1 MKALQSRIFFF
12 LFFSISVSIFSSS
25 ISVAGVNFNRF
36 STQVK
41 NIHRRI
47 LHQPLFPVTS
57 TPPPPDFESTPSP
70 PVLPD
75 TPDQPFFPENP
86 STPDQSQYPPP
97 PPSPTSANVNGGL
110 PIPTATTQSAK
121 PGKKVAIV
129 ISVGIV
135 TLGMLSALAFFLYRH
150 KAKHA
155 SDTQKLVSGGG
166 DVGGSRRF
174 QEDPGP
180 ATTTSSTFL
189 YMGTVEPSRESV
201 SESNGGSNGPVN
213 SSPYR
218 KLNSVKRSDRY
229 RPSPELQPLPPLVKP
244 PQPSDNSPLAL
255 SPSSSSS
262 DEECRDTAFYTPHGS
277 TISSDE
283 GGYYTAFPRSANGN
297 GGSLPH
303 SKRTSPRSKFGS
315 APTTAT
321 SRSPEMKHVIIPSIK
336 QKLPPPVQPP
346 PLRGFES
353 DEPELP
359 YSQNKPKF
367 SQPPPPPNR
376 AAFQA
381 LTQDKSPLS
390 SKVPPPRRSPPP
402 LQAPPPPPPPPPPRF
417 TPPPPPQK
425 RLRDFSIL
433 RKLTNSE
440 ATTISTTSP
449 SRKQAFKTPSPRSK
463 AVEEVNSVSAG
474 SLEKTGD
481 GDTDPSKPKLKPL
494 HWDKVRA
501 SSDRATVWDQLKSSS
516 FQLNEDRMEH
526 LFGCNSGSSAQKEP
540 VRRSLIPSAEN
551 ENRVLDPKK
560 SQNIAILLRALN
572 VTREEV
578 SEALTDGNPESLG
591 AELLETLVKM
601 APTKEEEIKLR
612 EYSGDVLK
620 LGTAER
626 FLKTILD
633 IPFAFKRVEAMLYRA
648 NFDAEVKY
656 LRNSFQTL
664 EEASL
669 ELKASR
675 LFLKLLEAV
684 LMTGNRMNV
693 GTNRG
698 DAKAFKL
705 DTLLKLVDIKGVD
718 GKTTLLHFVVQ
729 EITRTEGTT
738 TTKDETILHGN
749 KDSFRK
755 QGLQVV
761 AGLSRDLVNV
771 KKSAGMDFD
780 VLSSY
785 VTKLE
790 MGLHKLRSFLKTETT
805 QGKFFDSMKTFL
817 KEAEEEIRKIK
828 GGERKALSMVKEVT
842 EYFHGNAAKEE
853 AHPLRIFM
861 VVRDFLGVLDSVCK
875 EVKTMQEMSTSMG
888 SASARSFRISA
899 TAPLPVLH
907 RYKARQDTSSED
919 EQSSNSST

>member
-1 MKALQSRIFFF
+1 MRL
-12 LFFSISVSIFSSS
+12 
-25 ISVAGVNFNRF
+25 NRF
-36 STQVK
+36 STE
-41 NIHRRI
+41 IHRRI
-47 LHQPLFPVTS
+47 LHQPLFPDAS
-57 TPPPPDFESTPSP
+57 TPPPDFESTPSP
-70 PVLPD
+70 PIPPD

-97 PPSPTSANVNGGL
+97 PPPLASSDVNGGL
-110 PIPTATTQSAK
+110 PIPTATTQPAK

-155 SDTQKLVSGGG
+155 SDTQKLVTGGG
-166 DVGGSRRF
+166 DGGSRRF
-174 QEDPGP
+174 QEDPRP
-180 ATTTSSTFL
+180 PTSSTFL
-189 YMGTVEPSRESV
+189 YMGTVEPSRESA
-201 SESNGGSNGPVN
+201 SESNGGSSVPIN

-218 KLNSVKRSDRY
+218 KLNSAKRSDRY
-229 RPSPELQPLPPLVKP
+229 RPSPELQPLPPLAK
-244 PQPSDNSPLAL
+244 PQPSDNSPSAL

-262 DEECRDTAFYTPHGS
+262 GEECRDAAFYTPHGS
-277 TISSDE
+277 AISSDD
-283 GGYYTAFPRSANGN
+283 GYYTTFPRSANSN
-297 GGSLPH
+297 GHSSGLIPH
-303 SKRTSPRSKFGS
+303 SKRTSPKSKFGS
-315 APTTAT
+315 SGTAA

-336 QKLPPPVQPP
+336 QKMSPVQPP
-346 PLRGFES
+346 PLMGLES
-353 DEPELP
+353 DDQELP

-381 LTQDKSPLS
+381 ITQDKSPLS
-390 SKVPPPRRSPPP
+390 SGVPPRRSPPP
-402 LQAPPPPPPPPPPRF
+402 LHTPPPPPPLHTPPPPPPPC
-417 TPPPPPQK
+417 PPPPPQI
-425 RLRDFSIL
+425 RPRDFQIPP
-433 RKLTNSE
+433 RKLGNSE
-440 ATTISTTSP
+440 ATNPTKSDDP
-449 SRKQAFKTPSPRSK
+449 SRKQAVETPSPKSK
-463 AVEEVNSVSAG
+463 AKEEVNSKSAG

-481 GDTDPSKPKLKPL
+481 GDTDPSRPKLKPL

-516 FQLNEDRMEH
+516 FQVNEDRMEH
-526 LFGCNSGSSAQKEP
+526 LFGFNSGSSAPKEP
-540 VRRSLIPSAEN
+540 VRRSMMPPAES

-560 SQNIAILLRALN
+560 AQNIAILLRALN

-578 SEALTDGNPESLG
+578 SEALLDGNPESLG

-612 EYSGDVLK
+612 EYSGDVSK

-729 EITRTEGTT
+729 EITKSEVTT
-738 TTKDETILHGN
+738 TTVDETIL
-749 KDSFRK
+749 KDGFRK

-761 AGLSRDLVNV
+761 AGLSRDLCNV
-771 KKSAGMDFD
+771 KKSAGMDSD
-780 VLSSY
+780 VLSGY

-790 MGLHKLRSFLKTETT
+790 TGLDKLRSFLKTETT
-805 QGKFFDSMKTFL
+805 TTPQGKFFDSMKTFL
-817 KEAEEEIRKIK
+817 KEAEEDIRKIK

-842 EYFHGNAAKEE
+842 EYFHGDAAKEE

-861 VVRDFLGVLDSVCK
+861 VVRDFLGVLDNVCK
-875 EVKTMQEMSTSMG
+875 EVKTMQELSSSMG

-899 TAPLPVLH
+899 TASLPVLH
-907 RYKARQDTSSED
+907 RYKTRQGDTSSDD

>member
-1 MKALQSRIFFF
+1 MRFFFFF
-12 LFFSISVSIFSSS
+12 LLFSSLS
-25 ISVAGVNFNRF
+25 SSSLSLGEVN
-36 STQVK
+36 
-41 NIHRRI
+41 HRRI
-47 LHQPLFPVTS
+47 LHQPLFPDS
-57 TPPPPDFESTPSP
+57 PPPPPPQELQSP
-70 PVLPD
+70 PD
-75 TPDQPFFPENP
+75 APDQPFFPENP
-86 STPDQSQYPPP
+86 SPPDQNQLPPP
-97 PPSPTSANVNGGL
+97 PPPASADVNGGL
-110 PIPTATTQSAK
+110 PIPTATTQHAK
-121 PGKKVAIV
+121 PATKVAIV
-129 ISVGIV
+129 VSVGLV

-155 SDTQKLVSGGG
+155 SDTQKLVTRGG
-166 DVGGSRRF
+166 DGGGSRRF
-174 QEDPGP
+174 HEDPLP
-180 ATTTSSTFL
+180 PTTTTSSTFL
-189 YMGTVEPSRESV
+189 YMGTVEPNREPANDFN
-201 SESNGGSNGPVN
+201 EPVN

-218 KLNSVKRSDRY
+218 KLNSNSNNNKRSDRY
-229 RPSPELQPLPPLVKP
+229 RPSPELQPLPPLTKP
-244 PQPSDNSPLAL
+244 SQNSL
-255 SPSSSSS
+255 STSSSSSS
-262 DEECRDTAFYTPHGS
+262 DEECRNAAFYTPHGS
-277 TISSDE
+277 AISSDD
-283 GGYYTAFPRSANGN
+283 GYYTAFPRSVNSNGHSS
-297 GGSLPH
+297 GSVPH
-303 SKRTSPRSKFGS
+303 SKRTSPKSKFGTS
-315 APTTAT
+315 GG

-336 QKLPPPVQPP
+336 QKPPPPVQSPP
-346 PLRGFES
+346 FRGLEGEEFEI
-353 DEPELP
+353 E

-381 LTQDKSPLS
+381 ITQDKS
-390 SKVPPPRRSPPP
+390 PRRSPPP
-402 LQAPPPPPPPPPPRF
+402 PPPLHTPPPPPPPPPR
-417 TPPPPPQK
+417 PPPLPPQI
-425 RLRDFSIL
+425 RPRDFQIT
-433 RKLTNSE
+433 RKVSSSE
-440 ATTISTTSP
+440 ATKEDDLT
-449 SRKQAFKTPSPRSK
+449 RKLAFKTPSPQSK
-463 AVEEVNSVSAG
+463 ALEEVKSVSA
-474 SLEKTGD
+474 E
-481 GDTDPSKPKLKPL
+481 GDTDPSRPKLKPL

-516 FQLNEDRMEH
+516 FQVNEDRMEH
-526 LFGCNSGSSAQKEP
+526 LFGCSSVSSAPKEP
-540 VRRSLIPSAEN
+540 VRKSVMPPAEN

-578 SEALTDGNPESLG
+578 SEALLDGNPESLG

-612 EYSGDVLK
+612 EYSGDVSK

-664 EEASL
+664 EEASV

-698 DAKAFKL
+698 EAKAFKL

-729 EITRTEGTT
+729 EITRSEATT
-738 TTKDETILHGN
+738 TTTIDETILHGN
-749 KDSFRK
+749 KDGFRK

-761 AGLSRDLVNV
+761 AGLSRDLANV
-771 KKSAGMDFD
+771 KKSAGMDSD
-780 VLSSY
+780 VLSGY

-790 MGLHKLRSFLKTETT
+790 TGLEKLRAFIKTETT
-805 QGKFFDSMKTFL
+805 TTTTPGKFFDSMKTFL

-842 EYFHGNAAKEE
+842 EYFHGDAAKEE

-861 VVRDFLGVLDSVCK
+861 VVRDFLAVLDNVCK
-875 EVKTMQEMSTSMG
+875 EVKTMQEMSSAMG

-899 TAPLPVLH
+899 TASLPVLH
-907 RYKARQDTSSED
+907 RYKSRQEDTSSDNEH
-919 EQSSNSST
+919 SSNSST

>member
-1 MKALQSRIFFF
+1 MSVHQSRFFFFFFF
-12 LFFSISVSIFSSS
+12 LFFLSLSSS
-25 ISVAGVNFNRF
+25 SFSVGEVNE
-36 STQVK
+36 
-41 NIHRRI
+41 IHRRI
-47 LHQPLFPVTS
+47 LHQPLFPDSSPPPPDSQS
-57 TPPPPDFESTPSP
+57 TPPPPDA
-70 PVLPD
+70 
-75 TPDQPFFPENP
+75 PDQPFFPENP
-86 STPDQSQYPPP
+86 STPDQFPPP
-97 PPSPTSANVNGGL
+97 PPPASSDANGGL
-110 PIPTATTQSAK
+110 PIPTATTQQAK

-150 KAKHA
+150 KVKHA
-155 SDTQKLVSGGG
+155 SDTQKLVSRGGG
-166 DVGGSRRF
+166 DGGSRRF
-174 QEDPGP
+174 QEDPLP
-180 ATTTSSTFL
+180 PTTSSTFL
-189 YMGTVEPSRESV
+189 YMGTVEPSREPA
-201 SESNGGSNGPVN
+201 SESIGPVN
-213 SSPYR
+213 TSPYR
-218 KLNSVKRSDRY
+218 KLNSGKRSSDRY
-229 RPSPELQPLPPLVKP
+229 RPSPELQPLPPLAKP
-244 PQPSDNSPLAL
+244 PQPSENSPSAL
-255 SPSSSSS
+255 SPSTSSSS
-262 DEECRDTAFYTPHGS
+262 DEECRGTAFYTPHGS
-277 TISSDE
+277 AISSDD
-283 GGYYTAFPRSANGN
+283 GYYTAFPRSVNSNGHSS
-297 GGSLPH
+297 GSVPH
-303 SKRTSPRSKFGS
+303 SKRTSPKSKFGS
-315 APTTAT
+315 AV

-336 QKLPPPVQPP
+336 QKPPPVQPP
-346 PLRGFES
+346 PLRGFET
-353 DEPELP
+353 DELEIP
-359 YSQNKPKF
+359 YPQNKPKF

-381 LTQDKSPLS
+381 ITQDTRVS
-390 SKVPPPRRSPPP
+390 PRRSPPP
-402 LQAPPPPPPPPPPRF
+402 PLHAPPPPPPPPPPF
-417 TPPPPPQK
+417 HTPPPPPPRPPQI
-425 RLRDFSIL
+425 RPREFLIPP
-433 RKLTNSE
+433 RKLRNSE
-440 ATTISTTSP
+440 VTKPDDP
-449 SRKQAFKTPSPRSK
+449 SREEAFKTPSPPQSK
-463 AVEEVNSVSAG
+463 AVEEASAG
-474 SLEKTGD
+474 TGD
-481 GDTDPSKPKLKPL
+481 GDTDPSRPKLKPL

-516 FQLNEDRMEH
+516 FQVNEDRMEH
-526 LFGCNSGSSAQKEP
+526 LFGCSSASSAPKEP
-540 VRRSLIPSAEN
+540 VRRSLMPSSAEN

-578 SEALTDGNPESLG
+578 SEALLDGNPESLG

-612 EYSGDVLK
+612 EYSGDVSK

-664 EEASL
+664 EEASV

-698 DAKAFKL
+698 EAKAFKL

-729 EITRTEGTT
+729 EITRSEATT
-738 TTKDETILHGN
+738 TTTIDEPILNGN
-749 KDSFRK
+749 KDGFRK

-761 AGLSRDLVNV
+761 AGLSRDLANV
-771 KKSAGMDFD
+771 KKSAGMDSD
-780 VLSSY
+780 VLSGY

-790 MGLHKLRSFLKTETT
+790 TGLEKLRAFIKTETT
-805 QGKFFDSMKTFL
+805 TTTTTTAPGKFFDSMKTFL
-817 KEAEEEIRKIK
+817 EDAEEEIRKIK

-842 EYFHGNAAKEE
+842 EYFHGDAAKEE

-861 VVRDFLGVLDSVCK
+861 VVRDFLGVLDNVCK
-875 EVKTMQEMSTSMG
+875 EVKTMQEISSAMG

-899 TAPLPVLH
+899 TASLPVLH
-907 RYKARQDTSSED
+907 RYKTARQEDTSSDNEH
-919 EQSSNSST
+919 SSNSST

>member
-1 MKALQSRIFFF
+1 
-12 LFFSISVSIFSSS
+12 
-25 ISVAGVNFNRF
+25 
-36 STQVK
+36 
-41 NIHRRI
+41 
-47 LHQPLFPVTS
+47 
-57 TPPPPDFESTPSP
+57 
-70 PVLPD
+70 
-75 TPDQPFFPENP
+75 
-86 STPDQSQYPPP
+86 
-97 PPSPTSANVNGGL
+97 
-110 PIPTATTQSAK
+110 
-121 PGKKVAIV
+121 
-129 ISVGIV
+129 
-135 TLGMLSALAFFLYRH
+135 MLSALAFFLYRH

-155 SDTQKLVSGGG
+155 SDTQKLVSRGG
-166 DVGGSRRF
+166 DGGSRRF
-174 QEDPGP
+174 QEDPLP
-180 ATTTSSTFL
+180 PTSSTFL
-189 YMGTVEPSRESV
+189 YMGTVEPSREPA
-201 SESNGGSNGPVN
+201 SESIGPVN
-213 SSPYR
+213 TSPYR
-218 KLNSVKRSDRY
+218 KLNSVTRSDRY
-229 RPSPELQPLPPLVKP
+229 RPSPELQPLPPLAKP
-244 PQPSDNSPLAL
+244 PQPSENSPSAL
-255 SPSSSSS
+255 SPSTSSS
-262 DEECRDTAFYTPHGS
+262 DEECRGTAFYTPHGS
-277 TISSDE
+277 AISSDD
-283 GGYYTAFPRSANGN
+283 GYYTAFPRSANSN
-297 GGSLPH
+297 GHSSGSIPH
-303 SKRTSPRSKFGS
+303 SKRTSPKSKFG
-315 APTTAT
+315 

-336 QKLPPPVQPP
+336 QKPPPIQSP
-346 PLRGFES
+346 PLRGLET
-353 DEPELP
+353 DP
-359 YSQNKPKF
+359 YPQNKPKF

-381 LTQDKSPLS
+381 ITQDKSPLS
-390 SKVPPPRRSPPP
+390 TRVSPRSNPEATKPDD
-402 LQAPPPPPPPPPPRF
+402 Q
-417 TPPPPPQK
+417 
-425 RLRDFSIL
+425 S
-433 RKLTNSE
+433 RKL
-440 ATTISTTSP
+440 
-449 SRKQAFKTPSPRSK
+449 AFKTPSPQSK
-463 AVEEVNSVSAG
+463 AVEEAKSVSA
-474 SLEKTGD
+474 D

-516 FQLNEDRMEH
+516 FQVNEDRMEH
-526 LFGCNSGSSAQKEP
+526 LFGCSSASSAPKEP
-540 VRRSLIPSAEN
+540 VRRSVMPPAEN

-578 SEALTDGNPESLG
+578 SEALLDGNPESLG

-612 EYSGDVLK
+612 EYSGDVSK

-698 DAKAFKL
+698 EAKAFKL

-729 EITRTEGTT
+729 EITKSEATT
-738 TTKDETILHGN
+738 TTIDETILHEN
-749 KDSFRK
+749 KDGFRK

-761 AGLSRDLVNV
+761 AGLSRDLANV
-771 KKSAGMDFD
+771 KKSAGMDSD
-780 VLSSY
+780 VLSGY

-790 MGLHKLRSFLKTETT
+790 TGLEKLRAFVKTETT
-805 QGKFFDSMKTFL
+805 TTTPGKFFDSMKTFL

-842 EYFHGNAAKEE
+842 EYFHGDAAKEE

-861 VVRDFLGVLDSVCK
+861 VVRDFLGVLDNVCK
-875 EVKTMQEMSTSMG
+875 EVKTMQEMSSAMG

-899 TAPLPVLH
+899 TASLPVLH
-907 RYKARQDTSSED
+907 RYKSRQEDTSSDNEH
-919 EQSSNSST
+919 SSNSST